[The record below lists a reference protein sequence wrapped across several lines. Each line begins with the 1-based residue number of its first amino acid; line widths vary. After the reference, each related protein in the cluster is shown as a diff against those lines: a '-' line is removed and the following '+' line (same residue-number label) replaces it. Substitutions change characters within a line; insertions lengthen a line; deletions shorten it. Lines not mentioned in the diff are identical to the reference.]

1 MGCICVL
8 LPFDGIHTH
17 TYTLAKTAEKEGE
30 QNRGLTAWDGNT
42 TQSIQPSLREMI
54 RFVMRRGVVVEEKDF
69 SEACAFCPFE
79 IPKVHIHKN
88 GNEILRRRIN
98 CKSTH
103 DNDELSL

>member
-42 TQSIQPSLREMI
+42 TQSKSSHQLREMI

-69 SEACAFCPFE
+69 SEACAFCP
-79 IPKVHIHKN
+79 
-88 GNEILRRRIN
+88 
-98 CKSTH
+98 
-103 DNDELSL
+103 